1 MQDERTLPAV
11 SVAVASAVHLKAYS
25 HIINNKNKLHTCRN
39 NNIMQYANEIIICK
53 LSNSSRNVQR
63 YQKNLTE
70 PMLKGQIHIIH
81 GTIYF
86 TEHDKH

>member
-1 MQDERTLPAV
+1 MQKQQ
-11 SVAVASAVHLKAYS
+11 H
-25 HIINNKNKLHTCRN
+25 
-39 NNIMQYANEIIICK
+39 YANEIIICK